1 MKSKVETNLI
11 ELESKIRI
19 LETES
24 ESLSAK
30 VEENLLLNR
39 AFGEINSFDTES
51 LLINTLESISI
62 LLDIQFTGIFKL
74 MDKRFNCKIRPH

>member
-1 MKSKVETNLI
+1 MKTKVETNLI

-30 VEENLLLNR
+30 AEENLLLNR

-51 LLINTLESISI
+51 LLI
-62 LLDIQFTGIFKL
+62 
-74 MDKRFNCKIRPH
+74 H